1 VQASGG
7 VPRQRV
13 AGSQGAPSRVDAASV
28 VGQQADAGG
37 CERRDVVRGND
48 LAGAEL
54 FDRLAEI
61 SDVGSDDR
69 QAVADRKRQHARRI
83 DPPPVRQHDDRR
95 IRKDAL
101 DLVVRQKTEPPVDPL
116 VHPELVRKPLQ
127 RLDRIQWIARDHESH
142 TRAIACHD
150 LKGTEQEIEALV
162 RANQAEEEQ
171 GLTRPAAVCGGH
183 PALEDRM
190 RDSRDARARHA
201 EVRELIAAP
210 PRLDDDAVD
219 NLEYSQPGLGP
230 PGEHRGEVVR
240 REDDRPLCRHGP
252 QPAHILVRPDEPLH
266 VNDVGSEALEPPAR
280 PPEARDVLQAFQR
293 QPRPRAGIP
302 PEEAGARGKE
312 ELLAPV
318 TNRFRRLA
326 EPKRSGKERD
336 LVAPRCE
343 RCREPIV
350 VRRRVRSCIDEG
362 HAHRPM
368 VARAIKRIVDP
379 ILAFFLLL
387 LLSPVLLA
395 IALWILL
402 DTGRPVLYSQVRAGK
417 DGKPFRMLKFR
428 TMVQNAVELGREQE
442 LSEDPYGL
450 VPNDPRITR
459 SGRFLRRTSLDE
471 LPQLLHVLFGQ
482 MSLVGP
488 RPDLVE
494 QVANYDEQDRRRLQV
509 RPGVTGWSQVQG
521 RDEIPWPERFEQDA
535 WYVDHWSLRLD
546 LEILLR
552 TLTQPFREEPEPV
565 EDTMNIE
572 RARRASSAHRP

>member
-1 VQASGG
+1 
-7 VPRQRV
+7 
-13 AGSQGAPSRVDAASV
+13 
-28 VGQQADAGG
+28 
-37 CERRDVVRGND
+37 
-48 LAGAEL
+48 
-54 FDRLAEI
+54 
-61 SDVGSDDR
+61 
-69 QAVADRKRQHARRI
+69 
-83 DPPPVRQHDDRR
+83 
-95 IRKDAL
+95 
-101 DLVVRQKTEPPVDPL
+101 
-116 VHPELVRKPLQ
+116 
-127 RLDRIQWIARDHESH
+127 
-142 TRAIACHD
+142 
-150 LKGTEQEIEALV
+150 
-162 RANQAEEEQ
+162 
-171 GLTRPAAVCGGH
+171 
-183 PALEDRM
+183 
-190 RDSRDARARHA
+190 
-201 EVRELIAAP
+201 
-210 PRLDDDAVD
+210 
-219 NLEYSQPGLGP
+219 
-230 PGEHRGEVVR
+230 
-240 REDDRPLCRHGP
+240 
-252 QPAHILVRPDEPLH
+252 
-266 VNDVGSEALEPPAR
+266 
-280 PPEARDVLQAFQR
+280 
-293 QPRPRAGIP
+293 
-302 PEEAGARGKE
+302 
-312 ELLAPV
+312 
-318 TNRFRRLA
+318 
-326 EPKRSGKERD
+326 
-336 LVAPRCE
+336 
-343 RCREPIV
+343 
-350 VRRRVRSCIDEG
+350 
-362 HAHRPM
+362 M

-509 RPGVTGWSQVQG
+509 RPGITGWSQVQG